1 MSFPATGAPV
11 AAHHDSF
18 HSGHNHHDNVDIGHF
33 DAHGVAELRRTLSR
47 ASQSG
52 IHPNDLTLQDLSP
65 GSKAASITVSESTL
79 PNEEGG
85 STAGAKKAEEDG
97 FDFEKI
103 LREIVARRADA
114 EIETRELGVVFEDLS
129 VTGVGSAAAYQPTLG
144 SMFNP
149 IDIVHGIQGIRHP
162 PTRQIL
168 SGFEGVIRPGEMV
181 LVLGRPGAGCSTF
194 LKTLANQREEYHS
207 IDGRV
212 DYDSLTPEEITKHY
226 RGDVLYCPEDDVHF
240 STLTVEQTLK
250 FAAYCRAPRERNRL
264 GHSRDAYEDVVTDVL
279 MTLFGLQHTRH
290 TKVGDN
296 MIRGALRIAT
306 DVSRMSTVVALYQA
320 GESLYRLF
328 DKVAVINEG
337 RLAYFGPADQARAY
351 FTDMGYVPVTPRQ
364 TTADFLVS
372 VTDPAG
378 RVLRD
383 GVDPASVPRTADDFA
398 VAFKKSALGQLNRD
412 DMASYRA
419 DFVGKAERA
428 AKYRELVRD
437 EHAEHTRRDSPYLIS
452 IPMQTRAVMLR
463 RVQMTLGNFLATGI
477 NLFTFVFQGI
487 IIGTV
492 YLQTPDNTSA
502 YFSRTGV
509 LFFALLFSALV
520 TMAEIPA
527 LFTQRPIILRHRN
540 WAFYHPFI
548 DALALFLVDIP
559 VTFLTTTVWGIIL
572 YFLVGLQTSAGQFF
586 IYYLFLFVTTI
597 TMKSWFRALAAA
609 FPAEAPAQSFAGISV
624 LVFSIYTGYTI
635 PEPSMIGALKWLVW
649 INPLRYAYEAVVTNE
664 FRTLDA
670 QCSVLVPQGPGY
682 ENISIDNQVCTTVG
696 SIPGQTQVNGARY
709 LDLSYG
715 YTYANTW
722 RNFGIVIAF
731 GVAFTSAYFFFT
743 EWNTKTN
750 ASSSVTLF
758 KRGSKAAKQL
768 VEAAPGDEEKASGEK
783 PVAAGGE
790 VDKETEK
797 ALQETQAMT
806 DIFSFHHLN
815 YTVPIAGHEERR
827 LLHDVSGIVQPGKLT
842 ALMGESGAG
851 KTTLL
856 NVLAQRVSMGV
867 ITGDRFVNGQPLPMD
882 FQAQTGYCQQ
892 LDTHLPSSTVR
903 EALLFSARLRQPA
916 SVPDAEKV
924 SYVDQCLKICGLDE
938 YRDAAIGTCNV
949 EIKKRTTIGVELAAK
964 PRLLLFLDEPTS
976 GLDSQSA
983 WSIMQFLRNLAD
995 HGQAILCT
1003 IHQPS
1008 AELFQV
1014 FDRLL
1019 LLRKGGET
1027 VYFGD
1032 IGQHARTMIGYFERH
1047 GSRPC
1052 SPDENPA
1059 EFMLDV
1065 IGAGATATATQDW
1078 YDVWSKSSEA
1088 ERLQQEIARV
1098 HEEGRQRGVVETSR
1112 KSEYATT
1119 WGYQVLQ
1126 LIQRDAYDHWRDPT
1140 YLFAKLILNIVG
1152 GLFIGFTFFQ
1162 AVDTQQGTQNKVFA
1176 LFMASILSVPLVGQI
1191 QVPFLNTRNVYEI
1204 RERPSRMYSWTALL
1218 TAQIAAEVPW
1228 NILGSGI
1235 FFLCW
1240 YWTVGFDNSRAG
1252 YTYLMLGL
1260 VFPFYYT
1267 TIGFAVAAMAPNAE
1281 IANILFSL
1289 IFSFVLTFDG
1299 VVQPFS
1305 QLGWWKW
1312 MYHLSPYTYFIEGL
1326 LGQAAGHGDVTCAD
1340 IEYVTLTPPSGQ
1352 SCGDYLSPYIS
1363 MAGGYL
1369 TNPDATSDCQFCSV
1383 KTTDQFLEQSF
1394 NIFYSNHWRDFGI
1407 MVAFTAFNVF
1417 MIFAFTW
1424 LFRIR
1429 SGSLLTLFKRK

>member
-1 MSFPATGAPV
+1 MSFSATAAPV
-11 AAHHDSF
+11 AAQHGDIHHGNS
-18 HSGHNHHDNVDIGHF
+18 HHDNVDFGRF
-33 DAHGVAELRRTLSR
+33 DPHGVAELRRTLSR
-47 ASQSG
+47 ASASG
-52 IHPNDLTLQDLSP
+52 IHPNDLTLNDLGP
-65 GSKAASITVSESTL
+65 GERASKAESVTVSETTL
-79 PNEEGG
+79 PNE
-85 STAGAKKAEEDG
+85 STTDNAKKTDEDG
-97 FDFEKI
+97 FDFEKT

-114 EIETRELGVVFEDLS
+114 DIESRELGVVFEDLS

-149 IDIVHGIQGIRHP
+149 VDIVRGIQGIRHP
-162 PTRQIL
+162 ATRQIL
-168 SGFEGVIRPGEMV
+168 SGFEGVVRPGEML

-194 LKTLANQREEYHS
+194 LKTIANQRDEYHS
-207 IDGRV
+207 IDGQV
-212 DYDSLTPEEITKHY
+212 DYDSLSPAEIAKHY

-240 STLTVEQTLK
+240 PTLTVEQTLK
-250 FAAYCRAPRERNRL
+250 FAAYCRAPRDHHRL
-264 GHSRDAYEDVVTDVL
+264 GHSRESYEDVVTDVL
-279 MTLFGLQHTRH
+279 LTLFGLQHTATRSS
-290 TKVGDN
+290 T
-296 MIRGALRIAT
+296 RGLDASTALEFVQALRIAT

-337 RLAYFGPADQARAY
+337 RLAYYGPADQARTY
-351 FTDMGYVPVTPRQ
+351 FNDMGYTPITPRQ

-383 GVDPASVPRTADDFA
+383 GVDPAS
-398 VAFKKSALGQLNRD
+398 KSAAGQANRD
-412 DMASYRA
+412 DIVQYRA
-419 DFVGKAERA
+419 EFVGQPERA
-428 AKYRELVRD
+428 ARYRDIVRD

-463 RVQMTLGNFLATGI
+463 RVQMTMGNFLATGI
-477 NLFTFVFQGI
+477 NIFTFVFQGLI
-487 IIGTV
+487 MGSV
-492 YLQTPDNTSA
+492 YLLAPATTSA

-520 TMAEIPA
+520 TMAEIPS

-540 WAFYHPFI
+540 WGFYHPFI

-559 VTFLTTTVWGIIL
+559 ITFLNCTVWGVIL
-572 YFLVGLQTSAGQFF
+572 YFMVGLQTSAAQFF
-586 IYYLFLFVTTI
+586 IFFLFLFVSTI

-609 FPAEAPAQSFAGISV
+609 FSAEASAQSFAGISI

-635 PEPSMIGALKWLVW
+635 PRPSMIGALKWLTW
-649 INPLRYAYEAVVTNE
+649 INPLRYAYESIVTNE
-664 FRTLDA
+664 FRTLDGE
-670 QCSVLVPQGPGY
+670 CSLLVPQGPGY
-682 ENISIDNQVCTTVG
+682 ENVSLDNQVCTAVG
-696 SIPGQTQVNGARY
+696 SVPGQTLVNGATY
-709 LDLSYG
+709 LQLSYG

-722 RNFGIVIAF
+722 RNFGILIAF
-731 GVAFTSAYFFFT
+731 GVAFTSAYFIFT
-743 EWNTKTN
+743 EINTRTN
-750 ASSSVTLF
+750 AASSVTLF

-768 VEAAPGDEEKASGEK
+768 
-783 PVAAGGE
+783 PVAGGKE
-790 VDKETEK
+790 MAPETEE
-797 ALQETQAMT
+797 ALAETPAMT
-806 DIFSFHHLN
+806 DIFSFHHIH
-815 YTVPIAGHEERR
+815 YTVPIPGEDDRQ
-827 LLHDVSGIVQPGKLT
+827 LLHDVSGFVAPGKLT

-856 NVLAQRVSMGV
+856 NVLAERVDTGV
-867 ITGDRFVNGQPLPMD
+867 ITGDRFVNGQALPQD

-903 EALLFSARLRQPA
+903 EALLFPL
-916 SVPDAEKV
+916 KV
-924 SYVDQCLKICGLDE
+924 TYVDQCLKICGLDE

-964 PRLLLFLDEPTS
+964 PRLLLFLDEPT
-976 GLDSQSA
+976 A
-983 WSIMQFLRNLAD
+983 WSIMIFLRNLAD

-1032 IGQHARTMIGYFERH
+1032 IGQHARTMIGYFEH
-1047 GSRPC
+1047 
-1052 SPDENPA
+1052 ENPA

-1065 IGAGATATATQDW
+1065 IGAGATATAEQNW
-1078 YDVWSKSSEA
+1078 YDVWSRSQEA
-1088 ERLQQEIARV
+1088 EKLQQEIARV
-1098 HEEGRQRGVVETSR
+1098 HEEGRSRGVVEMSR
-1112 KSEYATT
+1112 KSEYATS
-1119 WGYQVLQ
+1119 WAYQVSQ
-1126 LIQRDAYDHWRDPT
+1126 LAHRDFADHWRDPT

-1162 AVDTQQGTQNKVFA
+1162 AVSTQQGTQNKVFA

-1191 QVPFLNTRNVYEI
+1191 QVPFLNTRTIFEI
-1204 RERPSRMYSWTALL
+1204 RERPSRMFSWSALV
-1218 TAQIAAEVPW
+1218 TAQIIAEVPW

-1240 YWTVGFDNSRAG
+1240 FWT
-1252 YTYLMLGL
+1252 
-1260 VFPFYYT
+1260 
-1267 TIGFAVAAMAPNAE
+1267 

-1299 VVQPFS
+1299 VVQPFA

-1312 MYHLSPYTYFIEGL
+1312 MYHLSPYTYLIEGL
-1326 LGQAAGHGDVTCAD
+1326 IGQGNCGHNEITCAD
-1340 IEYVTLTPPSGQ
+1340 IEYVTLTPPGGQ
-1352 SCGDYLSPYIS
+1352 TCANYLQPYIE
-1363 MAGGYL
+1363 MAGGYV
-1369 TNPDATSDCQFCSV
+1369 TNGDATSDCQFCAV
-1383 KTTDQFLEQSF
+1383 RTTDQFLNMSF
-1394 NIFYSNHWRDFGI
+1394 NIYYENHWRDFGI
-1407 MVAFTAFNVF
+1407 MVAFVVFNVF
-1417 MIFAFTW
+1417 LIFAFTW
-1424 LFRIR
+1424 LFRMR
-1429 SGSLLTLFKRK
+1429 TTTLASLFKRK

>member
-1 MSFPATGAPV
+1 MSFPASGAPV
-11 AAHHDSF
+11 AAQHDSF
-18 HSGHNHHDNVDIGHF
+18 HSGHNRHDNVDIGHF
-33 DAHGVAELRRTLSR
+33 DSQGVAELRRTLSR

-79 PNEEGG
+79 PNEGADA
-85 STAGAKKAEEDG
+85 SGAKKSEADG
-97 FDFEKI
+97 FDFERI

-114 EIETRELGVVFEDLS
+114 DIESRELGVVFEDLS

-149 IDIVHGIQGIRHP
+149 VDIVHGLQGIRHP

-194 LKTLANQREEYHS
+194 LKTLANQRDEYHS

-212 DYDSLTPEEITKHY
+212 DYDSLTPDEIAKHY

-250 FAAYCRAPRERNRL
+250 FAAYCRAPREHIRL
-264 GHSRDAYEDVVTDVL
+264 GHSRSSYEDVVTDVL
-279 MTLFGLQHTRH
+279 MTLFGLQHTRK

-306 DVSRMSTVVALYQA
+306 DVSRMTTVVALYQA

-378 RVLRD
+378 RVLRE

-398 VAFKKSALGQLNRD
+398 VAFKRSALGQANRD

-428 AKYRELVRD
+428 QKYRELVRD

-492 YLQTPDNTSA
+492 YLQTPDSTSA

-572 YFLVGLQTSAGQFF
+572 YFLVGLQTSAAQFF
-586 IYYLFLFVTTI
+586 VYYLFLFVTTI
-597 TMKSWFRALAAA
+597 AMKSWFRALAAA
-609 FPAEAPAQSFAGISV
+609 FSAEAPAQSFAGISV
-624 LVFSIYTGYTI
+624 LIFSIYTGYTI

-649 INPLRYAYEAVVTNE
+649 INPLRYAYEAIVTNE

-696 SIPGQTQVNGARY
+696 SVPGQTHVNGATY
-709 LDLSYG
+709 LNLSYG
-715 YTYANTW
+715 YNYSNTW

-731 GVAFTSAYFFFT
+731 GVAFTSAYFIFT
-743 EWNTKTN
+743 ELNTKSN

-758 KRGSKAAKQL
+758 KRGSKAAKEL
-768 VEAAPGDEEKASGEK
+768 VETSPADEEKAAEEK
-783 PVAAGGE
+783 PVAGGNE
-790 VDKETEK
+790 VDPEAEK
-797 ALQETQAMT
+797 ALEETPAMT
-806 DIFSFHHLN
+806 DVFSFHHIN
-815 YTVPIAGHEERR
+815 YTVPIEGHQERR
-827 LLHDVSGIVQPGKLT
+827 LLHDVSGFVQPGKLT

-856 NVLAQRVSMGV
+856 NVLAQRVSSGV

-892 LDTHLPSSTVR
+892 LDTHLPSATVR

-924 SYVDQCLKICGLDE
+924 TYVDQCLKICGLDE

-1008 AELFQV
+1008 AELFQT

-1032 IGQHARTMIGYFERH
+1032 IGSHARTMIGYFERH
-1047 GSRPC
+1047 GSRAC
-1052 SPDENPA
+1052 SGEENPA

-1065 IGAGATATATQDW
+1065 IGAGATATASQDW
-1078 YDVWSKSSEA
+1078 YDVWSKSKEA

-1098 HEEGRQRGVVETSR
+1098 HEEGRQRGVVETAR
-1112 KSEYATT
+1112 KSEYATS
-1119 WGYQVLQ
+1119 WPYQVLQ
-1126 LIQRDAYDHWRDPT
+1126 LISRDSADHWRDPT

-1204 RERPSRMYSWTALL
+1204 RERPSRMYSWTALI
-1218 TAQIAAEVPW
+1218 TAQIIAEIPW

-1240 YWTVGFDNSRAG
+1240 YWTVGFANDRAG

-1305 QLGWWKW
+1305 QLGWWRW
-1312 MYHLSPYTYFIEGL
+1312 MYRLSPYTYFIEGL
-1326 LGQAAGHGDVTCAD
+1326 LGQAAGHGNVTCSD
-1340 IEYVTLTPPSGQ
+1340 IEYVTLSPPSGQ
-1352 SCGDYLSPYIS
+1352 SCNDYLTPYMS

-1369 TNPDATSDCQFCSV
+1369 TNPDATSDCQFCAV
-1383 KTTDQFLEQSF
+1383 KTTDQFLQQSF

-1407 MVAFTAFNVF
+1407 MVAFTVFNVAI
-1417 MIFAFTW
+1417 IFAFTW
-1424 LFRIR
+1424 FFRIR
-1429 SGSLLTLFKRK
+1429 STSILSFFRRK